1 MDIAITKYISELLHL
16 YECIIL
22 PDFGAFITNY
32 KSASINKV
40 NNTIAPP
47 SKELLFNANL
57 KHNDGLLVNHISV
70 REKIS
75 QSEARIALDSF
86 IKDLK
91 YRLSKG
97 EKIHLEQIGS
107 FFFDQH
113 FNIHFEPYFTTNYLV
128 DSFGFSALK
137 LPSPILGAY
146 IEPTQTIYMDHL
158 NKRRILLRAAA
169 VTIPVLLA
177 ISAIQFRSGVFNNKA
192 LNYSTLNPVENVM
205 EKETT
210 ENKNLPLDTAKVEKV
225 VDEMTKPQ
233 NALFYTEEKVKE
245 EIKPAAKGR
254 YYLIAGSF
262 LDTIHANYLKRSLIN
277 EGYSSSDVLST
288 PDGKYRVTFNVY
300 DDKFQALQELTRIR
314 KEKNDKSVWLLTEK
328 N

>member
-1 MDIAITKYISELLHL
+1 MNNAITKYISELLHL
-16 YECIIL
+16 YECVIL
-22 PDFGAFITNY
+22 PDFGALITNY
-32 KSASINKV
+32 KSASINKI

-57 KHNDGLLVNHISV
+57 KHNDGLLVNHISF

-75 QSEARIALDSF
+75 QSEAKDTLKAF
-86 IKDLK
+86 IKEIK
-91 YRLSKG
+91 HRLSKG
-97 EKIHLEQIGS
+97 ERIDLEQIGT

-113 FNIHFEPYFTTNYLV
+113 FNIHFEPYFSTNYLV

-146 IEPTQTIYMDHL
+146 IEPSQTIYMDHL
-158 NKRRILLRAAA
+158 NKRRIVLRAAA

-177 ISAIQFRSGVFNNKA
+177 ITAIQFRSGVFNNKA
-192 LNYSTLNPVENVM
+192 LHFSSLNPVENVID
-205 EKETT
+205 KETT
-210 ENKNLPLDTAKVEKV
+210 NKIVPLDSTKVEKV

-233 NALFYTEEKVKE
+233 NALFYTEEKSKE

-262 LDTIHANYLKRSLIN
+262 LDTIHANRLKKSLID
-277 EGYSSSDVLST
+277 EGYSNSDVLST
-288 PDGKYRVTFNVY
+288 TDGKYRVTFSVY

-314 KEKNDKSVWLLTEK
+314 KEKNDKSVWLFTEK